1 MSSLAVNSFT
11 ASGVVVKEELDEKPS
26 LLPPVEAG
34 AGDKEAKTASLDT
47 LLQAGEADT
56 GQLGH
61 FVSVNQGFQ
70 VRKRR
75 YFVGTDFHQLTL

>member
-1 MSSLAVNSFT
+1 MAVNSFT

-70 VRKRR
+70 VSKRR
-75 YFVGTDFHQLTL
+75 YFVAKTSINSHCR